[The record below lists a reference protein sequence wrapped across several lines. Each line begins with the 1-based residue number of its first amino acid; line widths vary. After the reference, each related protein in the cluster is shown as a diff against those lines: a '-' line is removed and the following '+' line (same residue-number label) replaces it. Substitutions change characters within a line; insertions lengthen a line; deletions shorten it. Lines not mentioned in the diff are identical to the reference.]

1 MHSLFQFLRI
11 IDLAGMSRYRWI
23 LALLAIFYS
32 SLSICTASI
41 VRPIS
46 ESHRSAALEL
56 FVPVDESFGS
66 LENTY
71 EALRTF
77 EILGLEKTYDISRAT
92 CKAVLESLG
101 SSSSTTK
108 DLFYALKVNGIL
120 KCQIEAINF
129 EGIATNM
136 LAVLK
141 NANSLPD
148 FYYAI
153 GSLLLIKKK
162 PYFIDNLAQKH
173 GFEVILPDSD
183 GAFHSIKA
191 LSQSDG
197 RWRYDSNGA
206 ESSTYAAGM
215 ALEALA
221 GIVYLADSEVDQ
233 SMIGVVK
240 NDIVKLFDII
250 KSYNDGTLYFNDKY
264 VHSSDYKSPLEISAA
279 VVRGVTSFA
288 EVSSGKLNIPGN
300 KILGLAKFFLS
311 IGVPGSSKDLFH
323 QIESL
328 SCLENNRKVSFNAFV
343 VINLFVLFFLLLQDL
358 HSTCHL
364 TSRHCSFID
373 IKGSTQV
380 FYADL
385 YVIDV
390 NFKFRLCCMAV
401 ELNWFPKVDVTTV
414 FGAAAPPLT
423 VKLVQ
428 AFNSNSEG
436 KPIIENQELHFD
448 KENSIHYLDI
458 ASLKMDVGKYKLIF
472 EVSLHNL
479 EDESKYATGGLTSF
493 SAFFTGSIKIDK
505 GELAILNSDGGS
517 AETIEKLDLSTDSS
531 LSLSAN
537 HLQKFRLSFQLTTP
551 LGHTFKPHQVF
562 LKLRHET
569 KVEHLFVIDSSAR
582 QYKLILDFLGLVEKF
597 YYLSGKYDIEL
608 TVGDS
613 TMENS
618 FLRTLGFVELDLP
631 EPPEKAAQ
639 PPPQPADP
647 YLRYGPK
654 EEITHI
660 FRAPEKRP
668 PKELSLAFLALTFLP
683 LIGFII
689 GLIRLGVNLKFF
701 PSSPGPAAFSILFH
715 AGIAAV
721 LLLYGLF
728 WLKLDLFTALKAL
741 CFLGPFLIFVG
752 HRTLSYLASTS
763 AKLKSS

>member
-1 MHSLFQFLRI
+1 MHLLFQFLRI

-46 ESHRSAALEL
+46 DSHRSAALEL

-71 EALRTF
+71 EALRTL

-92 CKAVLESLG
+92 CKAVLETLG
-101 SSSSTTK
+101 SSPSTTK

-129 EGIATNM
+129 EGIASNM

-148 FYYAI
+148 FYYSI
-153 GSLLLIKKK
+153 GSLLLIKK
-162 PYFIDNLAQKH
+162 H
-173 GFEVILPDSD
+173 GFKVILPDSD

-221 GIVYLADSEVDQ
+221 GIVFLADSEVDQ

-328 SCLENNRKVSFNAFV
+328 SCLENNRIYIPL
-343 VINLFVLFFLLLQDL
+343 VISLPGTVL
-358 HSTCHL
+358 SL
-364 TSRHCSFID
+364 TSRD
-373 IKGSTQV
+373 Q
-380 FYADL
+380 L
-385 YVIDV
+385 
-390 NFKFRLCCMAV
+390 
-401 ELNWFPKVDVTTV
+401 KVDVTTV
-414 FGAAAPPLT
+414 FGAAAPPLS

-458 ASLKMDVGKYKLIF
+458 ASLKMDAGKYKLIF

-517 AETIEKLDLSTDSS
+517 AETIEKLDLSKDSF

-608 TVGDS
+608 TVGDA

-654 EEITHI
+654 EEIIHI

-741 CFLGPFLIFVG
+741 CFLGPFLVFVG
-752 HRTLSYLASTS
+752 HRTLSHLASTS